1 MEVFKIMDKQN
12 VYEIYRLHKGEI
24 LGAAIGLAIA
34 VIVLLLGIIKALF
47 IIVCVTVGCYVGK
60 RLHQDKDYIK
70 NLLDRI
76 LPPGT
81 YR

>member
-1 MEVFKIMDKQN
+1 MDKQKLF
-12 VYEIYRLHKGEI
+12 EFYRDHRGEI
-24 LGAAIGLAIA
+24 LGAGTGLLIA
-34 VIVLLLGIIKALF
+34 VIVLLLGVLKALF
-47 IIVCVTVGCYVGK
+47 VVICVVIGYYIGK
-60 RLHQDKDYIK
+60 RLSQDKDYVK

>member
-1 MEVFKIMDKQN
+1 MGVFSNMDKQKLYE
-12 VYEIYRLHKGEI
+12 VYQQHKGEI
-24 LGAAIGLAIA
+24 LGSSIGLAVA
-34 VIVLLLGIIKALF
+34 VIVLLLGILKALF
-47 IIVCVTVGCYVGK
+47 VIFCVVLGFYFGK
-60 RLHQDKDYIK
+60 KLFQDKDYIK

>member
-1 MEVFKIMDKQN
+1 MEVVTIDKQKL
-12 VYEIYRLHKGEI
+12 YELYRAHKGEI
-24 LGAAIGLAIA
+24 LGATIGLSIAI
-34 VIVLLLGIIKALF
+34 IVLCLGVLKALF
-47 IIVCVTVGCYVGK
+47 VVICVVFGYYIGK
-60 RLHQDKDYIK
+60 RLSHDKDYIK

>member
-1 MEVFKIMDKQN
+1 MNKENLFKFYSSHRGGIN
-12 VYEIYRLHKGEI
+12 GALIGITFASILLI
-24 LGAAIGLAIA
+24 LGIFKTL
-34 VIVLLLGIIKALF
+34 IIALF
-47 IIVCVTVGCYVGK
+47 AGIGYYIGK
-60 RLHQDKDYIK
+60 RITEDKDYIK

>member
-1 MEVFKIMDKQN
+1 MDKQKLYE
-12 VYEIYRLHKGEI
+12 VYKQHKGEI
-24 LGAAIGLAIA
+24 IGAAIGLTIAI
-34 VIVLLLGIIKALF
+34 IVLLLGIIKALF
-47 IIVCVTVGCYVGK
+47 IVICVVFGYYIGK
-60 RLHQDKDYIK
+60 KLFQDKDYIK

>member
-1 MEVFKIMDKQN
+1 MDKQKLYE
-12 VYEIYRLHKGEI
+12 VYRAHKGEI
-24 LGAAIGLAIA
+24 IGAAIGLAIA
-34 VIVLLLGIIKALF
+34 VIVLLLGVLKALF
-47 IIVCVTVGCYVGK
+47 VVICVVFGYYIGK
-60 RLHQDKDYIK
+60 RLSQDKDYIK

>member
-1 MEVFKIMDKQN
+1 MDKQILLQF
-12 VYEIYRLHKGEI
+12 YKSYKGEI
-24 LGAAIGLAIA
+24 LGAVIGFVLA
-34 VIVLLLGIIKALF
+34 VTVLLLGILKAIFIVICVLF
-47 IIVCVTVGCYVGK
+47 GYYIGK
-60 RLHQDKDYIK
+60 KLSHDKDYVK

>member
-1 MEVFKIMDKQN
+1 MNKDSLSSF
-12 VYEIYRLHKGEI
+12 YSSHKGGINGALIGIVIASILLI
-24 LGAAIGLAIA
+24 LGPIKTL
-34 VIVLLLGIIKALF
+34 IIALF
-47 IIVCVTVGCYVGK
+47 AGIGYYIGK
-60 RLHQDKDYIK
+60 RITDDKDYIK

>member
-1 MEVFKIMDKQN
+1 MDKQKLYE
-12 VYEIYRLHKGEI
+12 VYKQHKGELI
-24 LGAAIGLAIA
+24 GAAIGLAIA
-34 VIVLLLGIIKALF
+34 VTVLLLGVLKALF
-47 IIVCVTVGCYVGK
+47 IVVCVVFGYYIGK
-60 RLHQDKDYIK
+60 RLSQDKDYIK

>member
-1 MEVFKIMDKQN
+1 
-12 VYEIYRLHKGEI
+12 
-24 LGAAIGLAIA
+24 
-34 VIVLLLGIIKALF
+34 LF
-47 IIVCVTVGCYVGK
+47 IAIFVIIGYYIGK
-60 RLHQDKDYIK
+60 QISNDKDYIK

>member
-1 MEVFKIMDKQN
+1 MDKESLTSF
-12 VYEIYRLHKGEI
+12 YSSHKGGI
-24 LGAAIGLAIA
+24 NGMLIGIVIA
-34 VIVLLLGIIKALF
+34 VILLILGPIRTLIIALF
-47 IIVCVTVGCYVGK
+47 AGIGYYIGK
-60 RLHQDKDYIK
+60 RITDDKDYIK

>member
-1 MEVFKIMDKQN
+1 MDKQILLQF
-12 VYEIYRLHKGEI
+12 YKSYKGEI
-24 LGAAIGLAIA
+24 LGAGIGFVLA
-34 VIVLLLGIIKALF
+34 VTVLLLGILKAIFIVICVLF
-47 IIVCVTVGCYVGK
+47 GYYIGK
-60 RLHQDKDYIK
+60 KLSHDKDYVK

>member
-1 MEVFKIMDKQN
+1 MDKQKL
-12 VYEIYRLHKGEI
+12 YEFYTGHRGEV
-24 LGAAIGLAIA
+24 LGAGIGLAIA
-34 VIVLLLGIIKALF
+34 IIVLLLGILKALF
-47 IIVCVTVGCYVGK
+47 IVFCVVFGYYIGK
-60 RLHQDKDYIK
+60 RLSQDKDYIK

>member
-1 MEVFKIMDKQN
+1 MDKQK
-12 VYEIYRLHKGEI
+12 VYELYDQHKGEI
-24 LGAAIGLAIA
+24 LGAAIGLSIAI
-34 VIVLLLGIIKALF
+34 IVLLLGFIKAIF
-47 IIVCVTVGCYVGK
+47 IVVCVVFGFYIGK
-60 RLHQDKDYIK
+60 RLSQDKDYIK

>member
-1 MEVFKIMDKQN
+1 MNKQVLTVFYNQ
-12 VYEIYRLHKGEI
+12 HKGEI
-24 LGAAIGLAIA
+24 LGAAIGFVIA
-34 VIVLLLGIIKALF
+34 VIVLILGLLKALF
-47 IIVCVTVGCYVGK
+47 IVLCVVFGFYIGK
-60 RLHQDKDYIK
+60 KLYQDKDYIK

>member
-1 MEVFKIMDKQN
+1 MNKEKILDFYN
-12 VYEIYRLHKGEI
+12 SHRGGIN
-24 LGAAIGLAIA
+24 GAATG
-34 VIVLLLGIIKALF
+34 VLIGIIILLIGIFRTLF
-47 IIVCVTVGCYVGK
+47 LAMCGGIGYYLGK
-60 RLHQDKDYIK
+60 RLSQDKDYLK

>member
-1 MEVFKIMDKQN
+1 MDKQKL
-12 VYEIYRLHKGEI
+12 YEIYKQHKGEI
-24 LGAAIGLAIA
+24 LGATIGLLIA
-34 VIVLLLGIIKALF
+34 SIVLLLGVFKALF
-47 IIVCVTVGCYVGK
+47 IVVCVVFGYYIGK
-60 RLHQDKDYIK
+60 RLSQDKDYIK

>member
-1 MEVFKIMDKQN
+1 MDKQKLLDH
-12 VYEIYRLHKGEI
+12 YRANSGGYT
-24 LGAAIGLAIA
+24 GAISGFIIS
-34 VIVLLLGIIKALF
+34 VMILLLGFFKALF
-47 IIVCVTVGCYVGK
+47 IALCVGFGYYIGTK
-60 RLHQDKDYIK
+60 ITSEKDYIK

>member
-1 MEVFKIMDKQN
+1 MDKQKL
-12 VYEIYRLHKGEI
+12 YELYKHHKGEI
-24 LGAAIGLAIA
+24 LGAAIGFSIAI
-34 VIVLLLGIIKALF
+34 IVLLLGVLKAIF
-47 IIVCVTVGCYVGK
+47 IVVCVAFGYYIGK
-60 RLHQDKDYIK
+60 MLSQDKDYIK

>member
-1 MEVFKIMDKQN
+1 MDKEKIFQF
-12 VYEIYRLHKGEI
+12 YEAHRGGLN
-24 LGAAIGLAIA
+24 GAGIGLAVALTI
-34 VIVLLLGIIKALF
+34 LLLGFFKTLF
-47 IIVCVTVGCYVGK
+47 IALCIGVGYYIGK
-60 RLHQDKDYIK
+60 KLNEDKEYIK

>member
-1 MEVFKIMDKQN
+1 MFLQSLLEF
-12 VYEIYRLHKGEI
+12 YRSHKGG
-24 LGAAIGLAIA
+24 LNGAALGLITA
-34 VIVLLLGIIKALF
+34 VMILLLGFWRVFF
-47 IIVCVTVGCYVGK
+47 ILLLMGIGYYIGK
-60 RLHQDKDYIK
+60 RLSDDKDYIK

>member
-1 MEVFKIMDKQN
+1 MDKQILLQF
-12 VYEIYRLHKGEI
+12 YKAHKGEI
-24 LGAAIGLAIA
+24 LGAGIGFALA
-34 VIVLLLGIIKALF
+34 VTVLLLGILKAIF
-47 IIVCVTVGCYVGK
+47 IVICVVFGYYIGK
-60 RLHQDKDYIK
+60 KLSHDKDYVK

>member
-1 MEVFKIMDKQN
+1 MDKQKLYE
-12 VYEIYRLHKGEI
+12 VYRHHKGEI
-24 LGAAIGLAIA
+24 LGALIGLVVAI
-34 VIVLLLGIIKALF
+34 IVLLLGILKALF
-47 IIVCVTVGCYVGK
+47 VIFCVVLGYYFGK
-60 RLHQDKDYIK
+60 KLFQDKDYIK

>member
-1 MEVFKIMDKQN
+1 MDKQKLYE
-12 VYEIYRLHKGEI
+12 VYKAHKGEI
-24 LGAAIGLAIA
+24 LGAGIGLAIA
-34 VIVLLLGIIKALF
+34 VIVLLLGVLKALF
-47 IIVCVTVGCYVGK
+47 VVICVVFGYYIGK
-60 RLHQDKDYIK
+60 RLSQDKDYIK